1 MEETVTSSCTSTN
14 TTTDGVTSS
23 TYGEMLHA
31 HTHTQADMHAHAHA
45 HTHKLTVL
53 MLMFV
58 VQFKVPVE
66 MTVWGLS
73 HEF

>member
-31 HTHTQADMHAHAHA
+31 HTHTQADMHAHARTCTRAHA
-45 HTHKLTVL
+45 HAQTHSADVD
-53 MLMFV
+53 V
-58 VQFKVPVE
+58 CRSV
-66 MTVWGLS
+66 
-73 HEF
+73 